1 MPPVYQL
8 CPSRGLTGLA
18 THASLATPRGIEPRS
33 PDRQSGIIAAIP
45 WSHKSSNSCF
55 KGYSPL
61 LRGLRSVILKT
72 WWGLC
77 FTTTLTLL
85 NSHKALTTSTYSW
98 SACRRRASS
107 LNASYDTSLYLAY
120 QVGRYHLT
128 RFSIKEKPGS
138 GILLT
143 AICLLNPPSYYL

>member
-1 MPPVYQL
+1 MLAPLPLGYFRM
-8 CPSRGLTGLA
+8 SR
-18 THASLATPRGIEPRS
+18 PRIFPRE
-33 PDRQSGIIAAIP
+33 RLF
-45 WSHKSSNSCF
+45 CF
-55 KGYSPL
+55 GYNT
-61 LRGLRSVILKT
+61 LKT

-128 RFSIKEKPGS
+128 RFSVNGARS
-138 GILLT
+138 GTRTHTISQR
-143 AICLLNPPSYYL
+143 CLRPPRLPFRHLGIMHLRGCTPLPQHHGF